1 MTDKKNTPPGVKRRR
16 SRAAHVSIWS
26 MRGFLLLVLLAGF
39 TAIVTVGRNLDAPD
53 WLRQRVEMRLERALG
68 GAQVEFG
75 QVSFVMD
82 QGWRPRLRLRDVTL
96 TAADGT
102 PIARLADTQASLAMR
117 PLLRGRV
124 QPKRIALDGLFV
136 LLRRDVEGNFALTF
150 GDGAAPL
157 ERAPNLSGLIEQ
169 FDDIFEL
176 PQLSS
181 LVSVD
186 MNGLTLGYED
196 ARHGRAWTLD
206 GGRIQVYRTD
216 DVLRMATSFSLLGG
230 RDYASSIEANYT
242 SSIGSREA
250 SFGISISDLASED
263 IAVQSVALAWL
274 EVLRAPI
281 SGSLRGGINA
291 AGVLQPV
298 SATLQIGEGVVQPT
312 NETRPIPFRHARTYF
327 TYDPGAQVLRF
338 DEMAVDS
345 AWGMASGVGTA
356 YLNGA
361 DRGELDSIEAQFRLS
376 GLQVNP
382 KDVYVEPLQL
392 DAADLDFRLDLSP
405 FRLRL
410 GQMNIYHEDR
420 NLHLRGDLAAA
431 PEGWDLSVDGT
442 LDRLTPQQLLHY
454 WPEGLAVKP
463 RKWVTENLRAGQ
475 VTDAELALRL
485 RPDQLPDIYA
495 GFDFDKAEVKFARH
509 LPPLTQAR
517 GRADL
522 FGRRF
527 TVTASAG
534 QVVSDA
540 GAVID
545 AAGSSFIIPDIG
557 IKKAAPGIARLS
569 ARGPVTGALSLLNRP
584 PLTLM
589 DKAKLPVDA
598 VQGDFEM
605 TGTLALPLK
614 DKVKLPDME
623 FHFAGTVTDGASDVL
638 VPGQPVSAASLVLT
652 GDQTGVSLSG
662 PARFGA
668 VPMQIDWRQPIGKGP
683 ETRSRLTG
691 WIELSRALLDELN
704 AGLPDSMVGGK
715 GRADIVFEVGGGT
728 PPELAVTSD
737 LVGVVLAIPELGWRK
752 PAGTAGRLELNT
764 VPKPGADIDRI
775 ALQASGLRA
784 TGQISFGDDKQ
795 FERARFS
802 SFELRN
808 WIAAPVELIGRGR
821 GAPDIRLLGGR
832 VDMRNAT
839 FGGADAG
846 GGSSSGSGPRIL
858 ANLDRLQITDSIALT
873 GFRGE
878 FVTGGGPSGNFTAA
892 INGGTPISGQVLR
905 RGGRSGFFLQSN
917 DAGGVFRS
925 AQLLTQARG
934 GTFRLT
940 LEPVESAGHYDGQL
954 RVRNT
959 RIKDAPAMAALL
971 NAISVVGLIDEM
983 SGQGI
988 QFSSMDGRFR
998 LTPTEV
1004 IVLEGS
1010 AVGPSMGISVD
1021 GRVDTE
1027 RRWLNLRGVIS
1038 PVYLLNAVGRV
1049 ISRSGEGL
1057 IGFNY
1062 TLTGPLTDP
1071 RVGVNPLSA
1080 LTPGIL
1086 RDIFRGE
1093 PRPTVPGE
1101 ERTRPKETSRDSL
1114 TKRQGED
1121 R

>member
-1 MTDKKNTPPGVKRRR
+1 MTEKKNIPKGPKRR
-16 SRAAHVSIWS
+16 SRVARVSIWS

-39 TAIVTVGRNLDAPD
+39 TAIVTVGKDIDAPD
-53 WLRQRVEMRLERALG
+53 WLRQRVEMRLERVLG
-68 GAQVEFG
+68 GAQIEFG
-75 QVSFVMD
+75 AVSFVMD

-117 PLLRGRV
+117 PLLRGQV

-157 ERAPNLSGLIEQ
+157 ERAPNLSSLIEQ
-169 FDDIFEL
+169 FDEVFEQ
-176 PQLSS
+176 PQLAS
-181 LVSVD
+181 LVSID
-186 MNGLTLGYED
+186 MNGLTLSYED

-206 GGRIQVYRTD
+206 GGRIEVYRTD

-250 SFGISISDLASED
+250 SFGISISDLPSDD

-281 SGSLRGGINA
+281 SGALRGGIDA

-338 DEMAVDS
+338 DELAVDS
-345 AWGMASGVGTA
+345 AWGRASGTGTA

-361 DRGELDSIEAQFRLS
+361 DRGQLDSIEAQFRLS
-376 GLQVNP
+376 GLAVNP
-382 KDVYVEPLQL
+382 RDFYPEPLQL
-392 DAADLDFRLDLSP
+392 DTAELDFRLDLSP

-410 GQMNIYHEDR
+410 GQMNIRDEDR
-420 NLHLRGDLAAA
+420 SLHLRGDLAAA
-431 PEGWDLSVDGT
+431 PEGWDLSVDGK
-442 LDRLTPQQLLHY
+442 LDRITPKQLLHY

-463 RKWVTENLRAGQ
+463 RKWVSENLRAGQ
-475 VTDAELALRL
+475 VSNAELALRL
-485 RPDQLPDIYA
+485 RPDQPPDIYA
-495 GFDFDKAEVKFARH
+495 GFDFDEAEVKFARP
-509 LPPLTQAR
+509 LPPLTRAR

-557 IKKAAPGIARLS
+557 IKKAAPGIARLA
-569 ARGPVTGALSLLNRP
+569 ARGPVTGMLSLLNRP
-584 PLTLM
+584 PLRLM

-598 VQGDFEM
+598 VQGDVEM

-623 FHFAGTVTDGASDVL
+623 FHFAGTVTDAASDIL
-638 VPGQPVSAASLVLT
+638 VPGQDVSAASLALS
-652 GDQTGVSLSG
+652 GDQTGVNLSG
-662 PARFGA
+662 PALFGA
-668 VPMQIDWRQPIGKGP
+668 VPMGIEWRQPIGKGP

-691 WIELSRALLDELN
+691 WIELSPALLDELN
-704 AGLPDSMVGGK
+704 AGLPESMVSGS
-715 GRADIVFEVGGGT
+715 GRADIAFEVGGGT
-728 PPELAVTSD
+728 PPELAVRSD

-752 PAGTAGRLELNT
+752 PASVAGNLEINT

-775 ALQASGLRA
+775 AVQAAGLRA
-784 TGQISFGDDKQ
+784 QGRISFGENDE
-795 FERARFS
+795 FERASFS

-808 WIAAPVELIGRGR
+808 WIATPVELIGRGR

-839 FGGADAG
+839 FGSGSSG
-846 GGSSSGSGPRIL
+846 GGGGSGPRIT

-873 GFRGE
+873 GFRGD
-878 FVTGGGPSGNFTAA
+878 FTTGGGPSGNFTGA
-892 INGGTPISGQVLR
+892 INGGTQINGQMQR
-905 RGGRSGFFLQSN
+905 RGRRSGFVLQSD

-925 AQLLTQARG
+925 AQLLNQARG
-934 GTFRLT
+934 GSFQLT
-940 LEPVESAGHYDGQL
+940 LEPVESDGHYDGQL

-971 NAISVVGLIDEM
+971 NAISIVGLIDEM

-1027 RRWLNLRGVIS
+1027 RRLLNLRGVIS

-1057 IGFNY
+1057 FGFNY
-1062 TLTGPLTDP
+1062 TLTGPLGDP

-1093 PRPTVPGE
+1093 PRPTVPGDS
-1101 ERTRPKETSRDSL
+1101 RTRTRKPPRESL
-1114 TKRQGED
+1114 TKRYGED

>member
-1 MTDKKNTPPGVKRRR
+1 MSDKNNTPPGATRRR
-16 SRAAHVSIWS
+16 SRVARVSIWS
-26 MRGFLLLVLLAGF
+26 MRGFLLLVLLAGVSAF
-39 TAIVTVGRNLDAPD
+39 VSLGRNLDAPD
-53 WLRQRVEMRLERALG
+53 WMRHRIEARLERVLG

-75 QVSFVMD
+75 TVRFIMD
-82 QGWRPRLRLRDVTL
+82 QGWRPRLSLRDVTL

-117 PLLRGRV
+117 PLLRGQIRA
-124 QPKRIALDGLFV
+124 KRIVLDGLFV
-136 LLRRDVEGNFALTF
+136 LLRRDIEGNFALTF
-150 GDGAAPL
+150 GDGATPV
-157 ERAPNLSGLIEQ
+157 ESAPNLSGLIEE
-169 FDDIFEL
+169 FDEVFEL
-176 PQLSS
+176 PQLSA
-181 LVSVD
+181 LVAVD
-186 MNGLTLGYED
+186 MNGLTLSYED

-206 GGRIQVYRTD
+206 GGRIQLYRSD
-216 DVLRMATSFSLLGG
+216 DTLRMATSFSLLGG

-250 SFGISISDLASED
+250 SFGVSISDLASED

-281 SGSLRGGINA
+281 SGSLRGGIDA
-291 AGVLQPV
+291 QGVLQPV
-298 SATLQIGEGVVQPT
+298 SATLQIGEGVLQPT
-312 NETRPIPFRHARTYF
+312 NETRPIPFRSARTYF
-327 TYDPGAQVLRF
+327 SYDPGAQVLRF
-338 DEMAVDS
+338 DELAVDS
-345 AWGMASGVGTA
+345 AWGMASGLGTA
-356 YLNGA
+356 FLNGA
-361 DRGELDSIEAQFRLS
+361 DRGQLDSIEAQFRLS
-376 GLQVNP
+376 GLEVNP
-382 KDVYVEPLQL
+382 RDVYPEPLQL
-392 DAADLDFRLDLSP
+392 DAADLGFRLDLRP

-410 GQMNIYHEDR
+410 GQMTIRHADR
-420 NLHLRGDLAAA
+420 NLHLTGDLAAA
-431 PEGWDLSVDGT
+431 PEGWDLSVDGK
-442 LDRLTPQQLLHY
+442 LDRITPQQLLHY
-454 WPEGLAVKP
+454 WPEGLAIKP
-463 RKWVTENLRAGQ
+463 RKWVSENLRAGQ
-475 VTDAELALRL
+475 VSDAELALRL
-485 RPDQLPDIYA
+485 RPDQPPDIYA
-495 GFDFDKAEVKFARH
+495 GFDFDEAEVRFART
-509 LPPLTQAR
+509 LPPLTQAQ

-557 IKKAAPGIARLS
+557 IKKAAPGIARLA
-569 ARGPVTGALSLLNRP
+569 ARGPVTGMLSLLNRP
-584 PLTLM
+584 PLNLM
-589 DKAKLPVDA
+589 DKANLPVDA
-598 VQGDFEM
+598 VDGNVEM

-623 FHFAGTVTDGASDVL
+623 FHFAGTVSDAASDIL
-638 VPGQPVSAASLVLT
+638 VPGQEVSAASLALS
-652 GDQTGVSLSG
+652 GDQTGVNLSG
-662 PARFGA
+662 PALFGA

-691 WIELSRALLDELN
+691 SIELSRALLDELN
-704 AGLPDSMVGGK
+704 AGLPESMVSGS

-728 PPELAVTSD
+728 PPELAVSSD

-752 PAGTAGRLELNT
+752 PASASGNLEIST

-775 ALQASGLRA
+775 ALQAAGLRA
-784 TGQISFGDDKQ
+784 QGRISFGEEDQ
-795 FERARFS
+795 FERASFS

-839 FGGADAG
+839 FGSGGSG
-846 GGSSSGSGPRIL
+846 GGGSSGSGPKIT
-858 ANLDRLQITDSIALT
+858 ANLDRLQITDSIGLT

-878 FVTGGGPSGNFTAA
+878 FVTGGGPSGNFTGA
-892 INGGTPISGQVLR
+892 INGGTQITGQVLR
-905 RGGRSGFFLQSN
+905 RGGRSGFFLQSE

-925 AQLLTQARG
+925 AELLNQARG
-934 GTFRLT
+934 GSFQLT

-971 NAISVVGLIDEM
+971 NAISIVGLIDEM

-1027 RRWLNLRGVIS
+1027 RRVLNLRGVIS

-1057 IGFNY
+1057 FGFNY
-1062 TLTGPLTDP
+1062 TLTGPMTDP

-1093 PRPTVPGE
+1093 PRPTVPGQ
-1101 ERTRPKETSRDSL
+1101 ERARPQESRRDSL
-1114 TKRQGED
+1114 TRRHGED